1 MARNGGMTPRK
12 TRRQGMNPVPIGAV
26 TRSDSM
32 KQGSFQNRSSEPPM
46 PVDMSMRQG
55 GKKNRPGTIAP
66 GAVPRM
72 RSSMHQ

>member
-1 MARNGGMTPRK
+1 MATNGGMTPRK

-46 PVDMSMRQG
+46 AIDATMHQ

-66 GAVPRM
+66 GKVPRM
-72 RSSMHQ
+72 NSSMHQ